1 MSHAQGFGAVEPS
14 SKPGAPPKV
23 VRVADS
29 VFVTRPPDAKEV
41 DLGEQVF
48 LEHPYD
54 IEFEASEEE
63 GGLSSCVHSF
73 VAWTP
78 RQAPRL
84 H

>member
-1 MSHAQGFGAVEPS
+1 MSHVQGFEAVEPN

-29 VFVTRPPDAKEV
+29 VFVTKPPDAKEV
-41 DLGEQVF
+41 NLGEQVF

-54 IEFEASEEE
+54 IEFEANEEE
-63 GGLSSCVHSF
+63 GGLPSRVHSCL
-73 VAWTP
+73 APTL
-78 RQAPRL
+78 RQATRL